1 MKWTPVWQYLKAL
14 KVNIKTQ
21 GKVPHKQCN
30 KLTSKVHR
38 REQVLGYPLLQPKQ
52 VPKKV
57 KQLSGCVQQIQAD
70 EEKKNVLN
78 SNTSFHIR
86 SYEKKNVLNSNTSF
100 HIRSYHFQPL
110 S

>member
-1 MKWTPVWQYLKAL
+1 LKAL

-57 KQLSGCVQQIQAD
+57 KQISDCVQQIQAH
-70 EEKKNVLN
+70 EEKKNALN
-78 SNTSFHIR
+78 SNTSIHIR
-86 SYEKKNVLNSNTSF
+86 T
-100 HIRSYHFQPL
+100 HQFQPL
-110 S
+110 C